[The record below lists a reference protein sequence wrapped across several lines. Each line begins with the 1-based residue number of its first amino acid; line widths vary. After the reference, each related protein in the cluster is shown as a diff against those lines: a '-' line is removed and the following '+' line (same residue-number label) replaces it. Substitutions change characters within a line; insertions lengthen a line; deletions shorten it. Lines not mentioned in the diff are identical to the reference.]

1 MIELLRRRLIGGK
14 GSAVA
19 RLEQV
24 CIAFQPDESA
34 VALKVFDIQGVFDDA
49 AACGNDEVIPGRNLM
64 DDLCFDFAEGGLSFL
79 CEEFGNGHFDALNDQ
94 LIGIN
99 KAFA

>member
-64 DDLCFDFAEGGLSFL
+64 DDLRGRQ
-79 CEEFGNGHFDALNDQ
+79 ALLPLRRIRQ
-94 LIGIN
+94 W
-99 KAFA
+99 AF